1 MSLVQMAERSR
12 CHELSKPGHKLD
24 YIIQFLAGDARKI
37 ISLGSGLRIWLR
49 LTNVRSSGVL
59 LSVIKCDVTNI
70 TYSEA
75 TPPYSF

>member
-1 MSLVQMAERSR
+1 MAERSR

-24 YIIQFLAGDARKI
+24 YIVQFLAGDARKI

-49 LTNVRSSGVL
+49 LTNARSSGGAAL
-59 LSVIKCDVTNI
+59 MLSEGGVTTI